1 MGEYNY
7 MALQRFVETISVDKR
22 AAIAVNS
29 LPENIKESYSEVQS
43 KSLKESVNT
52 NALIKEVLSLRENT
66 FSEAE
71 KQILSKVVNKL
82 KENGITNGPKLYKFP
97 VARINDADHPNLN
110 GRVYTRELWD
120 NVINKQQ
127 DNWKGL
133 CGLSDHPE
141 GDDPG
146 QFKQSSIVWLDM
158 MIDDLNKIVWAIG
171 SFVGQYGHLAQEIIE
186 AGGRIGF
193 SSSGFGEL
201 MMDGKTVNP
210 DTYQIERV
218 ADIVLNPSQG
228 VYGDVTDEQH
238 PNIEYTSQKA
248 VVTEAIKEIPNNKLS
263 ENIATETSASKAK
276 EPLSAILKEKGNTN
290 TETNSVV
297 PETHGEN
304 KEMAENVENKRALV
318 LSEAEEKKL
327 KKYIKQFLAESSE
340 IHNPID
346 RLKEL
351 DEIMEMVES
360 GEIHDLKEDVEKELV
375 AERARLEEMVKDA
388 QSIQD
393 EFGVSA
399 KVFAENAKK
408 VAQVADTLEEE
419 NNNLKENAQKA
430 QKEST
435 LLTEQTH
442 DFETLCAALT
452 ERVQTLFA
460 ENKELKKENNILT
473 VENASLKDKASKVTG
488 LMKEATNLKA
498 DNQKLKLKADL
509 KDRKS
514 VALRESVNEKTAAV
528 KQENIKLAAELN
540 NLKETNS
547 SLESSNKKFEK
558 KYAILVSRYKELA
571 NKFNIVEA
579 DKKKFEEACQKTQA
593 ALDESVI
600 EYNKLKETAVKVAKV
615 AKSTKVENEKVKDQ
629 VKGLLSDS
637 PLDYGF
643 YEGVDHN
650 RMKGFVNFRENH
662 GVQIEDYWADLVQK
676 YGEAI
681 MPFENRIRGAKT
693 LEEAHSQFLFNM
705 SKIDENAAKAA
716 DMLMDPAVPQSFR
729 ETVNA
734 SNGYVEETE
743 AVSEEDADAKF
754 RNSLPKGWI

>member
-1 MGEYNY
+1 

-22 AAIAVNS
+22 AAVAVDS
-29 LPENIKESYSEVQS
+29 LPENIKESYSEIQS

-52 NALIKEVLSLRENT
+52 KALIKEVLSLQENT
-66 FSEAE
+66 FSETE

-248 VVTEAIKEIPNNKLS
+248 VVAEAIKEIPNNKLS
-263 ENIATETSASKAK
+263 ENIAAETPAPQAK
-276 EPLSAILKEKGNTN
+276 EPLSAILKEKENTN
-290 TETNSVV
+290 LEINSVV
-297 PETHGEN
+297 SETNGEN
-304 KEMAENVENKRALV
+304 KEMAENVENKKALV

-327 KKYIKQFLAESSE
+327 KKYIKQFLTESND

-360 GEIHDLKEDVEKELV
+360 GEIHDLKEDVEKELI

-408 VAQVADTLEEE
+408 VAQVADALEEE
-419 NNNLKENAQKA
+419 NNSLKENAQKA
-430 QKEST
+430 EKEST

-452 ERVQTLFA
+452 ERVQTLFT
-460 ENKELKKENNILT
+460 ENKKLKKENNALT
-473 VENASLKDKASKVTG
+473 VENAALKDKASKVTC
-488 LMKEATNLKA
+488 LMKEATGLKA

-509 KDRKS
+509 RTRKS
-514 VALRESVNEKTAAV
+514 AALQESANEKTAIIEQ
-528 KQENIKLAAELN
+528 KNRKLVAELN
-540 NLKETNS
+540 NLKETNA

-558 KYAILVSRYKELA
+558 KYAILVTRYKELA
-571 NKFNIVEA
+571 DKLNIVEA
-579 DKKKFEEACQKTQA
+579 DKRKFEEACQKTQT
-593 ALDESVI
+593 ALDESVT

-615 AKSTKVENEKVKDQ
+615 AKSTKVENEKVKEQ

-662 GVQIEDYWADLVQK
+662 GVQIEDYWNDLVQK

-705 SKIDENAAKAA
+705 SKIDENAARAA

-743 AVSEEDADAKF
+743 AVSEEDADARF

>member
-1 MGEYNY
+1 

-22 AAIAVNS
+22 AAIAVDS

-52 NALIKEVLSLRENT
+52 NALIKEVLSLQENT
-66 FSEAE
+66 FSETE

-248 VVTEAIKEIPNNKLS
+248 VVAEAIKEIPNNKLS
-263 ENIATETSASKAK
+263 ENIAAETPAPQAK
-276 EPLSAILKEKGNTN
+276 EPLSAILKEKENTN
-290 TETNSVV
+290 LEINSVV
-297 PETHGEN
+297 SETNGEN
-304 KEMAENVENKRALV
+304 KEMAENVENKKALV

-327 KKYIKQFLAESSE
+327 KKYIKQFLTESND

-360 GEIHDLKEDVEKELV
+360 GEIHDLKEDVEKELI

-408 VAQVADTLEEE
+408 VAQVADALEEE
-419 NNNLKENAQKA
+419 NNSLKENAQKA
-430 QKEST
+430 EKEST

-452 ERVQTLFA
+452 ERVQTLFT
-460 ENKELKKENNILT
+460 ENKKLKKENNVLT
-473 VENASLKDKASKVTG
+473 VENAALKDKASKVTC
-488 LMKEATNLKA
+488 LMKEATGLKA

-509 KDRKS
+509 RTRKS
-514 VALRESVNEKTAAV
+514 AALQESANEKTAIIEQ
-528 KQENIKLAAELN
+528 KNRKLVAELN
-540 NLKETNS
+540 NLKETNA

-558 KYAILVSRYKELA
+558 KYAILVTRYKELA
-571 NKFNIVEA
+571 DKLNIVEA
-579 DKKKFEEACQKTQA
+579 DKRKFEEACQKTQT
-593 ALDESVI
+593 ALDESVT

-615 AKSTKVENEKVKDQ
+615 AKSTKVENEKVKEQ

-662 GVQIEDYWADLVQK
+662 GVQIEDYWNDLVQK

-705 SKIDENAAKAA
+705 SKIDENAARAA

-743 AVSEEDADAKF
+743 AVSEEDADARF

>member
-1 MGEYNY
+1 

-22 AAIAVNS
+22 AAVAVDS

-52 NALIKEVLSLRENT
+52 NALIKEVLSLQENT
-66 FSEAE
+66 FSETE
-71 KQILSKVVNKL
+71 KQVLSKVVNKL

-248 VVTEAIKEIPNNKLS
+248 IVAEAIKEIPNNKLS
-263 ENIATETSASKAK
+263 ENIAVEAPAPQAK
-276 EPLSAILKEKGNTN
+276 EPLSAILKEKENTN
-290 TETNSVV
+290 LELNSVV
-297 PETHGEN
+297 PETNGEN
-304 KEMAENVENKRALV
+304 KEMAENVENKKALV

-327 KKYIKQFLAESSE
+327 KKYIKQFLTESND

-360 GEIHDLKEDVEKELV
+360 GEIHDLKEDVEKELI

-408 VAQVADTLEEE
+408 VAQVADALEEE
-419 NNNLKENAQKA
+419 NNNLKESAQKA
-430 QKEST
+430 EKEST

-452 ERVQTLFA
+452 ERVQTLFT
-460 ENKELKKENNILT
+460 ENKKLKKENNVLT
-473 VENASLKDKASKVTG
+473 VENAALKDKASKVTG
-488 LMKEATNLKA
+488 LMKEATDLKA

-509 KDRKS
+509 RTRKS
-514 VALRESVNEKTAAV
+514 AALQESANEKTAIIEQ
-528 KQENIKLAAELN
+528 KNRKLVAELN
-540 NLKETNS
+540 NLKETNT

-558 KYAILVSRYKELA
+558 KYAILVTRYKELA
-571 NKFNIVEA
+571 DKLSIVEA
-579 DKKKFEEACQKTQA
+579 DKRKFEETCQKTQA
-593 ALDESVI
+593 ALDESVA

-615 AKSTKVENEKVKDQ
+615 AKSTKVENEKVKEQ

-643 YEGVDHN
+643 YEGADHN

-662 GVQIEDYWADLVQK
+662 GVQIEDYWNDLVQK

-705 SKIDENAAKAA
+705 SKIDENAARAA

-743 AVSEEDADAKF
+743 AVSEEDADARF

>member
-1 MGEYNY
+1 

-22 AAIAVNS
+22 AAVAVDS

-52 NALIKEVLSLRENT
+52 KALIKEVLSLQENT
-66 FSEAE
+66 FSETE

-248 VVTEAIKEIPNNKLS
+248 VVAEAIKEIPNNKLS
-263 ENIATETSASKAK
+263 ENIAVETPAPQAK
-276 EPLSAILKEKGNTN
+276 EPLSAILKEKENTN
-290 TETNSVV
+290 LEINSVV
-297 PETHGEN
+297 SETNGEN
-304 KEMAENVENKRALV
+304 KEMAENVENKKALV

-327 KKYIKQFLAESSE
+327 KKYIKQFLTESND

-360 GEIHDLKEDVEKELV
+360 GEIHDLKEDVEKELI
-375 AERARLEEMVKDA
+375 AERARLEEMVKGA

-408 VAQVADTLEEE
+408 VAQVADALEEE
-419 NNNLKENAQKA
+419 NNSLKENAQKA
-430 QKEST
+430 EKEST

-452 ERVQTLFA
+452 ERVQTLFT
-460 ENKELKKENNILT
+460 ENKKLKKENNVLT
-473 VENASLKDKASKVTG
+473 VENAALRDKASKVTC
-488 LMKEATNLKA
+488 LMKEATGLKA

-509 KDRKS
+509 RTRKS
-514 VALRESVNEKTAAV
+514 AALQESVNEKTAIIER
-528 KQENIKLAAELN
+528 KNRKLVAELN
-540 NLKETNS
+540 NLKETNA

-558 KYAILVSRYKELA
+558 KYAILVTRYKELA
-571 NKFNIVEA
+571 DKLNIVEA
-579 DKKKFEEACQKTQA
+579 DKRKFEEACRKTQN
-593 ALDESVI
+593 ALDESVT

-615 AKSTKVENEKVKDQ
+615 AKSTKVENEKVKEQ

-662 GVQIEDYWADLVQK
+662 GVQIEDYWNDLVQK

-705 SKIDENAAKAA
+705 SKIDENAARAA

-743 AVSEEDADAKF
+743 AVSEEDADARF
-754 RNSLPKGWI
+754 RSSLPKGWI

>member
-1 MGEYNY
+1 

-22 AAIAVNS
+22 AAVAVDS

-52 NALIKEVLSLRENT
+52 KALIKEVLSLQENT
-66 FSEAE
+66 FSETE

-248 VVTEAIKEIPNNKLS
+248 VVAEAIKEIPNNKLS
-263 ENIATETSASKAK
+263 ENIAVETPAPQAK
-276 EPLSAILKEKGNTN
+276 EPLSAILKEKENTN
-290 TETNSVV
+290 LEINSVV
-297 PETHGEN
+297 SETNGEN
-304 KEMAENVENKRALV
+304 KEMAENVENKKALV

-327 KKYIKQFLAESSE
+327 KKYIKQFLTESND

-351 DEIMEMVES
+351 DEILEMVES
-360 GEIHDLKEDVEKELV
+360 GEIHDLKEDVEKELI
-375 AERARLEEMVKDA
+375 AERARLEEMVKGA

-408 VAQVADTLEEE
+408 VAQVADALEEE
-419 NNNLKENAQKA
+419 NNSLKENAQKA
-430 QKEST
+430 EKEST

-452 ERVQTLFA
+452 ERVQTLFT
-460 ENKELKKENNILT
+460 ENKKLKKENNVLT
-473 VENASLKDKASKVTG
+473 VENAALRDKASKVTC
-488 LMKEATNLKA
+488 LMKEATGLKA

-509 KDRKS
+509 RTRKS
-514 VALRESVNEKTAAV
+514 AALQESVNEKTAIIEQ
-528 KQENIKLAAELN
+528 KNRKLVAELN
-540 NLKETNS
+540 NLKETNA

-558 KYAILVSRYKELA
+558 KYAILVTRYKELA
-571 NKFNIVEA
+571 DKLNIVEA
-579 DKKKFEEACQKTQA
+579 DKRKFEEACRKTQT
-593 ALDESVI
+593 ALDESVT

-615 AKSTKVENEKVKDQ
+615 AKSTKVENEKVKEQ

-643 YEGVDHN
+643 YEGADHN

-662 GVQIEDYWADLVQK
+662 GVQIEDYWNDLVQK

-705 SKIDENAAKAA
+705 SKIDENAARAA

-743 AVSEEDADAKF
+743 AVSEEDADARF
-754 RNSLPKGWI
+754 RSSLPKGWI

>member
-1 MGEYNY
+1 

-22 AAIAVNS
+22 AAVAVDS
-29 LPENIKESYSEVQS
+29 LPENIKESYSEIQS

-52 NALIKEVLSLRENT
+52 KALIKEVLSLQENT
-66 FSEAE
+66 FSETE

-228 VYGDVTDEQH
+228 VYGGVTDEQH

-248 VVTEAIKEIPNNKLS
+248 VVAEAIKEIPNNKLS
-263 ENIATETSASKAK
+263 ENIAVETPAPQAK
-276 EPLSAILKEKGNTN
+276 EPLSAILKEKENTN
-290 TETNSVV
+290 LEINSVV
-297 PETHGEN
+297 PEMNGEN
-304 KEMAENVENKRALV
+304 KEMAENVENKKALV

-327 KKYIKQFLAESSE
+327 KKYIKQFLTESND

-360 GEIHDLKEDVEKELV
+360 GEIHDLKEDVEKELI

-408 VAQVADTLEEE
+408 VAQVADALEEE
-419 NNNLKENAQKA
+419 NNSLKENAQKA
-430 QKEST
+430 EKEST

-452 ERVQTLFA
+452 ERVQTLFT
-460 ENKELKKENNILT
+460 ENKKLKKENNVLT
-473 VENASLKDKASKVTG
+473 VENAALRDKASKVTC
-488 LMKEATNLKA
+488 LMKEATGLKA

-509 KDRKS
+509 RTRKS
-514 VALRESVNEKTAAV
+514 AALQESVNEKTAIIEQKNRELV
-528 KQENIKLAAELN
+528 TELN
-540 NLKETNS
+540 NLKETNA

-558 KYAILVSRYKELA
+558 KYAILVTRYKELA
-571 NKFNIVEA
+571 DKLSIVEA
-579 DKKKFEEACQKTQA
+579 DKRKFEEACQKTQT
-593 ALDESVI
+593 ALDESVT

-615 AKSTKVENEKVKDQ
+615 AKSTKVENEKVKEQ

-643 YEGVDHN
+643 YEGADHN

-662 GVQIEDYWADLVQK
+662 GVQIEDYWNDLVQK

-705 SKIDENAAKAA
+705 SKIDENAARAA

-743 AVSEEDADAKF
+743 AVSEEDADARF
-754 RNSLPKGWI
+754 RSSLPKGWI

>member
-1 MGEYNY
+1 

-22 AAIAVNS
+22 AAVAVDS

-52 NALIKEVLSLRENT
+52 KALIKEVLSLQENT
-66 FSEAE
+66 FSETE

-248 VVTEAIKEIPNNKLS
+248 VVAEAIKEIPNNKLS
-263 ENIATETSASKAK
+263 ENIAVETPAPQAK
-276 EPLSAILKEKGNTN
+276 EPLSAILKEKENTN
-290 TETNSVV
+290 LEINSVV
-297 PETHGEN
+297 SETNGEN
-304 KEMAENVENKRALV
+304 KEMAENVENKKALV

-327 KKYIKQFLAESSE
+327 KKYIKQFLTESND

-351 DEIMEMVES
+351 DEIMEMIES
-360 GEIHDLKEDVEKELV
+360 GEIHDLKEDVEKELI
-375 AERARLEEMVKDA
+375 AERARLEEMVKGA

-408 VAQVADTLEEE
+408 VAQVADALEEE
-419 NNNLKENAQKA
+419 NNSLKENAQKA
-430 QKEST
+430 EKEST

-452 ERVQTLFA
+452 ERVQTLFT
-460 ENKELKKENNILT
+460 ENKKLKKENNVLT
-473 VENASLKDKASKVTG
+473 VENAALRDKASKVTC
-488 LMKEATNLKA
+488 LMKEATGLKA

-509 KDRKS
+509 RTRKS
-514 VALRESVNEKTAAV
+514 AALQESVNEKTAIIEQ
-528 KQENIKLAAELN
+528 KNRKLVAELN
-540 NLKETNS
+540 NLKETNA

-558 KYAILVSRYKELA
+558 KYAILVTRYKELA
-571 NKFNIVEA
+571 DKLNIVEA
-579 DKKKFEEACQKTQA
+579 DKRKFEEACRKTQT
-593 ALDESVI
+593 ALDESVT

-615 AKSTKVENEKVKDQ
+615 AKSTKVENEKVKEQ

-643 YEGVDHN
+643 YEGADHN

-662 GVQIEDYWADLVQK
+662 GVQIEDYWNDLVQK

-705 SKIDENAAKAA
+705 SKIDENAARAA

-743 AVSEEDADAKF
+743 AVSEEDADARF
-754 RNSLPKGWI
+754 RSSLPKGWI

>member
-1 MGEYNY
+1 

-22 AAIAVNS
+22 AAVAVDS
-29 LPENIKESYSEVQS
+29 LPENIKESYSEIQS

-52 NALIKEVLSLRENT
+52 KALIKEVLSLQENT
-66 FSEAE
+66 FSETE

-248 VVTEAIKEIPNNKLS
+248 VVAEAIKEIPNNKLS
-263 ENIATETSASKAK
+263 ENIAVETPAPQAK
-276 EPLSAILKEKGNTN
+276 EPLSAILKEKENTN
-290 TETNSVV
+290 LEINSVV
-297 PETHGEN
+297 SETNGEN
-304 KEMAENVENKRALV
+304 KEMAENVENKKALV

-327 KKYIKQFLAESSE
+327 KKYIKQFLTESND

-360 GEIHDLKEDVEKELV
+360 GEIHDLKEDVEKELI
-375 AERARLEEMVKDA
+375 AERARLEEMVKGA

-408 VAQVADTLEEE
+408 VAQVADALEEE
-419 NNNLKENAQKA
+419 NNSLKENAQKA
-430 QKEST
+430 EKEST

-452 ERVQTLFA
+452 ERVQTLFT
-460 ENKELKKENNILT
+460 ENKKLKKENNVLT
-473 VENASLKDKASKVTG
+473 VENAALRDKASKVTC
-488 LMKEATNLKA
+488 LMKEATGLKA

-509 KDRKS
+509 RTRKS
-514 VALRESVNEKTAAV
+514 AALQESVNEKTAIIEQKNRELV
-528 KQENIKLAAELN
+528 TELN
-540 NLKETNS
+540 NLKETNA

-558 KYAILVSRYKELA
+558 KYAILVTRYKELA
-571 NKFNIVEA
+571 DKLNIVEA
-579 DKKKFEEACQKTQA
+579 DKRKFEEACQKTQT
-593 ALDESVI
+593 ALDESVT

-615 AKSTKVENEKVKDQ
+615 AKSTKVENEKVKEQ

-643 YEGVDHN
+643 YEGADHN

-662 GVQIEDYWADLVQK
+662 GVQIEDYWNDLVQK

-705 SKIDENAAKAA
+705 SKIDENAARAA

-743 AVSEEDADAKF
+743 AVSEEDADARF
-754 RNSLPKGWI
+754 RSSLPKGWI

>member
-1 MGEYNY
+1 

-22 AAIAVNS
+22 AAIAVDS

-52 NALIKEVLSLRENT
+52 KALIKEVLSLQENT
-66 FSEAE
+66 FSETE

-248 VVTEAIKEIPNNKLS
+248 IVAEAIKEIPNNKLS
-263 ENIATETSASKAK
+263 ENIAVETPAPQAK
-276 EPLSAILKEKGNTN
+276 EPLSAILKEKENTN
-290 TETNSVV
+290 LEINSVV
-297 PETHGEN
+297 SETNGEN
-304 KEMAENVENKRALV
+304 KEMAENVENKKALV

-327 KKYIKQFLAESSE
+327 KKYIKQFLTESND

-360 GEIHDLKEDVEKELV
+360 GEIHDLKEDVEKELI

-408 VAQVADTLEEE
+408 VAQVADALEEE

-430 QKEST
+430 EKEST

-452 ERVQTLFA
+452 ERVQTLFT
-460 ENKELKKENNILT
+460 ENKKLKKENNVLT
-473 VENASLKDKASKVTG
+473 VENAALRDKASKVTC
-488 LMKEATNLKA
+488 LMKEATGLKA

-509 KDRKS
+509 RTRKS
-514 VALRESVNEKTAAV
+514 AALQESANEKTAIIEQ
-528 KQENIKLAAELN
+528 KNRKLVAELN
-540 NLKETNS
+540 NLKETNA

-558 KYAILVSRYKELA
+558 KYAILVTRYKELA
-571 NKFNIVEA
+571 DKLNIVEA
-579 DKKKFEEACQKTQA
+579 DKRKFEEACQKTQT
-593 ALDESVI
+593 ALDESVT

-615 AKSTKVENEKVKDQ
+615 AKSTKVENEKVKEQ

-662 GVQIEDYWADLVQK
+662 GVQIEDYWNDLVQK

-705 SKIDENAAKAA
+705 SKIDENAARAA

-743 AVSEEDADAKF
+743 AVSEEDADARF

>member
-1 MGEYNY
+1 

-22 AAIAVNS
+22 AAVAVDS

-52 NALIKEVLSLRENT
+52 KALIKEVLSLQENT
-66 FSEAE
+66 FSETE

-248 VVTEAIKEIPNNKLS
+248 VVAEAIKEIPNNKLS
-263 ENIATETSASKAK
+263 ENIAVETSAPQAK
-276 EPLSAILKEKGNTN
+276 EPLSAILKEKENTN
-290 TETNSVV
+290 LEINSVV
-297 PETHGEN
+297 SETNGEN
-304 KEMAENVENKRALV
+304 KEMAENVENKKALV

-327 KKYIKQFLAESSE
+327 KKYIKQFLTESND

-360 GEIHDLKEDVEKELV
+360 GEIHDLKEDVEKELI
-375 AERARLEEMVKDA
+375 AERARLEEMVKGA

-408 VAQVADTLEEE
+408 VAQVADALEEE
-419 NNNLKENAQKA
+419 NNSLKENAQKA
-430 QKEST
+430 EKEST

-452 ERVQTLFA
+452 ERVQTLFT
-460 ENKELKKENNILT
+460 ENKKLKKENNVLT
-473 VENASLKDKASKVTG
+473 VENAALRDKASKVTC
-488 LMKEATNLKA
+488 LMKEATGLKA

-509 KDRKS
+509 RTRKS
-514 VALRESVNEKTAAV
+514 AALQESVNEKTAIIEQ
-528 KQENIKLAAELN
+528 KNRKLVAELN
-540 NLKETNS
+540 NLKETNA

-558 KYAILVSRYKELA
+558 KYAILVTRYKELA
-571 NKFNIVEA
+571 DKLNIVEA
-579 DKKKFEEACQKTQA
+579 DKRKFEEACRKTQT
-593 ALDESVI
+593 ALDESVT

-615 AKSTKVENEKVKDQ
+615 AKSTKVENEKVKEQ

-643 YEGVDHN
+643 YEGVDHS

-662 GVQIEDYWADLVQK
+662 GVQIEDYWNDLVQK

-705 SKIDENAAKAA
+705 SKIEENAARAA

-743 AVSEEDADAKF
+743 AVSEEDADARF
-754 RNSLPKGWI
+754 RSSLPKGWI

>member
-1 MGEYNY
+1 

-22 AAIAVNS
+22 AAVAVDS
-29 LPENIKESYSEVQS
+29 LPENIKESYSEIQS

-52 NALIKEVLSLRENT
+52 KALIKEVLSLQENT
-66 FSEAE
+66 FSETE

-248 VVTEAIKEIPNNKLS
+248 VVAEAIKEIPNNKLS
-263 ENIATETSASKAK
+263 ENIAVETPAPQAK
-276 EPLSAILKEKGNTN
+276 EPLSAILKEKENTN
-290 TETNSVV
+290 LEINSVV
-297 PETHGEN
+297 SETNGEN
-304 KEMAENVENKRALV
+304 KEMAENVENKKALV

-327 KKYIKQFLAESSE
+327 KKYIKQFLTESND

-360 GEIHDLKEDVEKELV
+360 GEIHDLKEDVEKELI
-375 AERARLEEMVKDA
+375 AERARLEEMVKGA

-408 VAQVADTLEEE
+408 VAQVADALEEE
-419 NNNLKENAQKA
+419 NNSLKENAQKA
-430 QKEST
+430 EKEST

-452 ERVQTLFA
+452 ERVQTLFT
-460 ENKELKKENNILT
+460 ENKKLKKENNVLT
-473 VENASLKDKASKVTG
+473 VENAALRDKASKVTC
-488 LMKEATNLKA
+488 LMKEATGLKA

-509 KDRKS
+509 RTRKS
-514 VALRESVNEKTAAV
+514 AALQESVNEKTAIIEQ
-528 KQENIKLAAELN
+528 KNRKLVAELN
-540 NLKETNS
+540 NLKETNA

-558 KYAILVSRYKELA
+558 KYAILVTRYKELA
-571 NKFNIVEA
+571 DKLNIVEA
-579 DKKKFEEACQKTQA
+579 DKRKFEEACRKTQT
-593 ALDESVI
+593 ALDESVT

-615 AKSTKVENEKVKDQ
+615 AKSTKVENEKVKEQ

-662 GVQIEDYWADLVQK
+662 GVQIEDYWNDLVQK

-705 SKIDENAAKAA
+705 SKIDENAARAA

-743 AVSEEDADAKF
+743 AVSEEDADARF
-754 RNSLPKGWI
+754 RSSLPKGWI

>member
-1 MGEYNY
+1 

-22 AAIAVNS
+22 AAVAVDS

-52 NALIKEVLSLRENT
+52 KALIKEVLSLQENT
-66 FSEAE
+66 FSETE

-248 VVTEAIKEIPNNKLS
+248 VVAEAIKEIPNNKLS
-263 ENIATETSASKAK
+263 ENIAVETPAPQAK
-276 EPLSAILKEKGNTN
+276 EPLSAILKEKENTN
-290 TETNSVV
+290 LEINSVV
-297 PETHGEN
+297 SETNGEN
-304 KEMAENVENKRALV
+304 KEMAENVENKKALV

-327 KKYIKQFLAESSE
+327 KKYIKQFLTESND

-360 GEIHDLKEDVEKELV
+360 GEIHDLKEDVEKELI

-408 VAQVADTLEEE
+408 VAQVADALEEE

-430 QKEST
+430 EKEST

-452 ERVQTLFA
+452 ERVQTLFT
-460 ENKELKKENNILT
+460 ENKKLKKENNVLT
-473 VENASLKDKASKVTG
+473 VENAALRDKASKVTC
-488 LMKEATNLKA
+488 LMKEATGLKA

-509 KDRKS
+509 RTRKS
-514 VALRESVNEKTAAV
+514 AALQESVNEKTAIIEQ
-528 KQENIKLAAELN
+528 KNRKLVAELN
-540 NLKETNS
+540 NLKETNA

-558 KYAILVSRYKELA
+558 KYAILVTRYKELA
-571 NKFNIVEA
+571 DKLNIVEA
-579 DKKKFEEACQKTQA
+579 DKRKFEEACRKTQT
-593 ALDESVI
+593 ALDESVT

-615 AKSTKVENEKVKDQ
+615 AKSTKVENEKVKEQ

-662 GVQIEDYWADLVQK
+662 GVQIEDYWNDLVQK

-705 SKIDENAAKAA
+705 SKIDENAARAA

-743 AVSEEDADAKF
+743 AVSEEDADARF
-754 RNSLPKGWI
+754 RSSLPKGWI

>member
-1 MGEYNY
+1 

-22 AAIAVNS
+22 AAVAVDS

-52 NALIKEVLSLRENT
+52 KALIKEVLSLQENT
-66 FSEAE
+66 FSETE

-248 VVTEAIKEIPNNKLS
+248 VVAEAIKEIPNNKLS
-263 ENIATETSASKAK
+263 ENIAVETTALQAK
-276 EPLSAILKEKGNTN
+276 EPLSAILKEKENTN
-290 TETNSVV
+290 LELNSVV
-297 PETHGEN
+297 PETNGEN
-304 KEMAENVENKRALV
+304 KEMAENVENKKALV

-327 KKYIKQFLAESSE
+327 KKYIKQFLTESND

-360 GEIHDLKEDVEKELV
+360 GEIHDLKEDVEKELI
-375 AERARLEEMVKDA
+375 AERARLEEMVKGA

-408 VAQVADTLEEE
+408 VAQVADALEEE
-419 NNNLKENAQKA
+419 NNSLKENAQKA
-430 QKEST
+430 EKEST

-452 ERVQTLFA
+452 ERVQTLFT
-460 ENKELKKENNILT
+460 ENKKLKKENNVLT
-473 VENASLKDKASKVTG
+473 VENAALRDKASKVTC
-488 LMKEATNLKA
+488 LMKEATGLKA

-509 KDRKS
+509 RTRKS
-514 VALRESVNEKTAAV
+514 AALQESANEKTAIIEQ
-528 KQENIKLAAELN
+528 KNRKLVAELN
-540 NLKETNS
+540 NLKETNA

-558 KYAILVSRYKELA
+558 KYAILVTRYKELA
-571 NKFNIVEA
+571 DKLNIVEA
-579 DKKKFEEACQKTQA
+579 DKRKFEEACQKTQT
-593 ALDESVI
+593 ALDESVT

-615 AKSTKVENEKVKDQ
+615 AKSTKVENEKVKEQ

-643 YEGVDHN
+643 YEGADHN

-662 GVQIEDYWADLVQK
+662 GVQIEDYWNDLVQK

-705 SKIDENAAKAA
+705 SKIDENAARAA

-743 AVSEEDADAKF
+743 AVSEEDADARF

>member
-1 MGEYNY
+1 

-22 AAIAVNS
+22 AAVAVDS
-29 LPENIKESYSEVQS
+29 LPENIKESYSEIQS

-52 NALIKEVLSLRENT
+52 KALIKEVLSLQENT
-66 FSEAE
+66 FSETE

-248 VVTEAIKEIPNNKLS
+248 VVAEAIKEIPNNKLS
-263 ENIATETSASKAK
+263 ENIAAETPAPQAK
-276 EPLSAILKEKGNTN
+276 EPLSAILKEKENTN
-290 TETNSVV
+290 LEINSVV
-297 PETHGEN
+297 SETNGEN
-304 KEMAENVENKRALV
+304 KEMAENVENKKALV

-327 KKYIKQFLAESSE
+327 KKYIKQFLTESND

-360 GEIHDLKEDVEKELV
+360 GEIHDLKEDVEKELI

-408 VAQVADTLEEE
+408 VAQVADALEEE

-430 QKEST
+430 EKEST

-452 ERVQTLFA
+452 ERVQTLFT
-460 ENKELKKENNILT
+460 ENKKLKKENNVLT
-473 VENASLKDKASKVTG
+473 VENAALKDKASKVTC
-488 LMKEATNLKA
+488 LMKEATGLKA

-509 KDRKS
+509 RIRKS
-514 VALRESVNEKTAAV
+514 AALQESTNEKTAIIEQ
-528 KQENIKLAAELN
+528 KNRKLVAELN
-540 NLKETNS
+540 NLKETNA

-558 KYAILVSRYKELA
+558 KYAILVTRYKELA
-571 NKFNIVEA
+571 DKLNIVEA
-579 DKKKFEEACQKTQA
+579 DKRKFEEACQKTQT
-593 ALDESVI
+593 ALDESVT

-615 AKSTKVENEKVKDQ
+615 AKSTKVENEKVKEQ

-643 YEGVDHN
+643 YEGADHN

-662 GVQIEDYWADLVQK
+662 GVQIEDYWNDLVQK

-705 SKIDENAAKAA
+705 SKIDENAARAA

-743 AVSEEDADAKF
+743 AVSEEDADARF
-754 RNSLPKGWI
+754 RSSLPKGWI

>member
-1 MGEYNY
+1 

-22 AAIAVNS
+22 AAVAVDS

-52 NALIKEVLSLRENT
+52 KALIKEVLSLQENT
-66 FSEAE
+66 FSETE

-248 VVTEAIKEIPNNKLS
+248 VVAEAIKEIPNNKLS
-263 ENIATETSASKAK
+263 ENIAVETPAPQAK
-276 EPLSAILKEKGNTN
+276 EPLSAILKEKENTN
-290 TETNSVV
+290 LEINSVV
-297 PETHGEN
+297 SETNGEN
-304 KEMAENVENKRALV
+304 KEMAENVENKKALV

-327 KKYIKQFLAESSE
+327 KKYIKQFLTESND

-360 GEIHDLKEDVEKELV
+360 GEIHDLKEDVEKELI
-375 AERARLEEMVKDA
+375 AERARLEEMVKGA

-408 VAQVADTLEEE
+408 VAQVADALEEE
-419 NNNLKENAQKA
+419 NNSLKENAQKA
-430 QKEST
+430 EKEST

-452 ERVQTLFA
+452 ERVQTLFT
-460 ENKELKKENNILT
+460 ENKKLKKENNVLT
-473 VENASLKDKASKVTG
+473 VENAALRDKASKVTC
-488 LMKEATNLKA
+488 LMKEATGLKA

-509 KDRKS
+509 RTRKS
-514 VALRESVNEKTAAV
+514 AALQESVNEKTAIIEQ
-528 KQENIKLAAELN
+528 KNRKLVAELN
-540 NLKETNS
+540 NLKETNA

-558 KYAILVSRYKELA
+558 KYAILVTRYKELA
-571 NKFNIVEA
+571 DKLSIVEA
-579 DKKKFEEACQKTQA
+579 DKRKFEEACQKTQT
-593 ALDESVI
+593 ALDESVT

-615 AKSTKVENEKVKDQ
+615 AKSTKVENEKVKEQ

-643 YEGVDHN
+643 YEGADHN

-662 GVQIEDYWADLVQK
+662 GVQIEDYWNDLVQK

-705 SKIDENAAKAA
+705 SKIDENAARAA

-743 AVSEEDADAKF
+743 AVSEEDADARF
-754 RNSLPKGWI
+754 RSSLPKGWI

>member
-1 MGEYNY
+1 

-22 AAIAVNS
+22 AAVAVDS
-29 LPENIKESYSEVQS
+29 LPENIKESYSEIQS

-52 NALIKEVLSLRENT
+52 KALIKEVLSLQENT
-66 FSEAE
+66 FSETE

-248 VVTEAIKEIPNNKLS
+248 VVAEAIKEIPNNKLS
-263 ENIATETSASKAK
+263 ENIAVETPAPQAK
-276 EPLSAILKEKGNTN
+276 EPLSAILKEKENTN
-290 TETNSVV
+290 LEINSVV
-297 PETHGEN
+297 SETNGEN
-304 KEMAENVENKRALV
+304 KEMAENVENKKALV

-327 KKYIKQFLAESSE
+327 KKYIKQFLTESND

-360 GEIHDLKEDVEKELV
+360 GEIHDLKEDVEKELI

-408 VAQVADTLEEE
+408 VAQVADALEEE

-430 QKEST
+430 EKEST

-452 ERVQTLFA
+452 ERVQTLFT
-460 ENKELKKENNILT
+460 ENKELKKENNALT
-473 VENASLKDKASKVTG
+473 VENAALKDKASKVAC
-488 LMKEATNLKA
+488 LMKEATGLKA

-509 KDRKS
+509 RTRKS
-514 VALRESVNEKTAAV
+514 AALQESANEKTAIIEQ
-528 KQENIKLAAELN
+528 KNRKLVAELN
-540 NLKETNS
+540 NLKETNA

-558 KYAILVSRYKELA
+558 KYAILVTRYKELA
-571 NKFNIVEA
+571 DKLNIVEA
-579 DKKKFEEACQKTQA
+579 DKRKFEEACQKTQT
-593 ALDESVI
+593 ALDESVT

-615 AKSTKVENEKVKDQ
+615 AKSTKVENEKVKEQ

-643 YEGVDHN
+643 YEGADHN

-662 GVQIEDYWADLVQK
+662 GVQIEDYWNDLVQK

-705 SKIDENAAKAA
+705 SKIDENAARAA

-743 AVSEEDADAKF
+743 AVSEEDADARF
-754 RNSLPKGWI
+754 RSSLPKGWI

>member
-1 MGEYNY
+1 

-22 AAIAVNS
+22 AAVAVDS

-52 NALIKEVLSLRENT
+52 KALIKEVLSLQENT
-66 FSEAE
+66 FSETE

-263 ENIATETSASKAK
+263 ENIAVETPAPQAK
-276 EPLSAILKEKGNTN
+276 EPLSAILKEKENTN
-290 TETNSVV
+290 LEINSVV
-297 PETHGEN
+297 SETNGEN
-304 KEMAENVENKRALV
+304 KEMAENVENKKALV

-327 KKYIKQFLAESSE
+327 KKYIKQFLTESND

-360 GEIHDLKEDVEKELV
+360 GEIHDLKEDVEKELI
-375 AERARLEEMVKDA
+375 AERARLEEMVKGA

-408 VAQVADTLEEE
+408 VAQVADALEEE
-419 NNNLKENAQKA
+419 NNSLKENAQKA
-430 QKEST
+430 EKEST

-452 ERVQTLFA
+452 ERVQTLFT
-460 ENKELKKENNILT
+460 ENKKLKKENNVLT
-473 VENASLKDKASKVTG
+473 VENAALRDKASKVTC
-488 LMKEATNLKA
+488 LMKEATGLKA

-509 KDRKS
+509 RTRKS
-514 VALRESVNEKTAAV
+514 AALQESVNEKTAIIEQ
-528 KQENIKLAAELN
+528 KNRKLVAELN
-540 NLKETNS
+540 NLKETNA

-558 KYAILVSRYKELA
+558 KYAILVTRYKELA
-571 NKFNIVEA
+571 DKLNIVEA
-579 DKKKFEEACQKTQA
+579 DKRKFEEACRKTQT
-593 ALDESVI
+593 ALDESVT

-615 AKSTKVENEKVKDQ
+615 AKSTKVENEKVKEQ

-643 YEGVDHN
+643 YEGADHN

-662 GVQIEDYWADLVQK
+662 GVQIEDYWNDLVQK

-705 SKIDENAAKAA
+705 SKIDENAARAA

-743 AVSEEDADAKF
+743 AVSEEDADARF
-754 RNSLPKGWI
+754 RSSLPKGWI

>member
-1 MGEYNY
+1 M
-7 MALQRFVETISVDKR
+7 
-22 AAIAVNS
+22 
-29 LPENIKESYSEVQS
+29 PENIKESYSEVQS

-52 NALIKEVLSLRENT
+52 NALIKEVLSLQENT
-66 FSEAE
+66 FSETE
-71 KQILSKVVNKL
+71 KQVLSKVVNKL

-248 VVTEAIKEIPNNKLS
+248 IVAEAIKEIPNNKLS
-263 ENIATETSASKAK
+263 ENIAAETPAPQAK
-276 EPLSAILKEKGNTN
+276 EPLSAILKEKENTN
-290 TETNSVV
+290 LEINSVV
-297 PETHGEN
+297 SETNGEN
-304 KEMAENVENKRALV
+304 KEMAENVENKKALV

-327 KKYIKQFLAESSE
+327 KKYIKQFLTESND

-360 GEIHDLKEDVEKELV
+360 GEIHDLKEDVEKELI

-408 VAQVADTLEEE
+408 VAQVADALEEE

-430 QKEST
+430 EKEST

-452 ERVQTLFA
+452 ERVQTLFT
-460 ENKELKKENNILT
+460 ENKKLKKENNALT
-473 VENASLKDKASKVTG
+473 VENAALKDKASKVTC
-488 LMKEATNLKA
+488 LMKEATGLKA

-509 KDRKS
+509 RTRKS
-514 VALRESVNEKTAAV
+514 AALQESANEKTAIIEQ
-528 KQENIKLAAELN
+528 KNRKLVAELN
-540 NLKETNS
+540 NLKETNA

-558 KYAILVSRYKELA
+558 KYAILVTRYKELA
-571 NKFNIVEA
+571 DKLSIVEA
-579 DKKKFEEACQKTQA
+579 DKRKFEEACQKTQT
-593 ALDESVI
+593 ALDESVA

-615 AKSTKVENEKVKDQ
+615 AKSTKVENEKVKEQ

-662 GVQIEDYWADLVQK
+662 GVQIEDYWNDLVQK

-705 SKIDENAAKAA
+705 SKIDENAARAA

-743 AVSEEDADAKF
+743 AVSEEDADARF
-754 RNSLPKGWI
+754 RSSLPKGWI

>member
-1 MGEYNY
+1 

-22 AAIAVNS
+22 AAIAVDS

-52 NALIKEVLSLRENT
+52 SALIKEVLSLQENT
-66 FSEAE
+66 FSETE
-71 KQILSKVVNKL
+71 KQVLSKVVNKL

-248 VVTEAIKEIPNNKLS
+248 VVAEAIKEIPNNKLV
-263 ENIATETSASKAK
+263 ENAAVEVPAPQAK
-276 EPLSAILKEKGNTN
+276 EPLSAILKEKENTN
-290 TETNSVV
+290 LEINSVV
-297 PETHGEN
+297 PETNGEN
-304 KEMAENVENKRALV
+304 KEMAENVENKKALV

-327 KKYIKQFLAESSE
+327 KKYIKQFLTESND

-360 GEIHDLKEDVEKELV
+360 GEIHDLKEDVEKELI

-408 VAQVADTLEEE
+408 VAQVADALEEE

-430 QKEST
+430 EKEST

-452 ERVQTLFA
+452 ERVQTLFT
-460 ENKELKKENNILT
+460 ENKKLKKENNVLT
-473 VENASLKDKASKVTG
+473 VENAALKDKASKVTC
-488 LMKEATNLKA
+488 LMKEATGLKA

-509 KDRKS
+509 RTRKS
-514 VALRESVNEKTAAV
+514 AALQESANEKTAIIEQ
-528 KQENIKLAAELN
+528 KNRKLVAELN
-540 NLKETNS
+540 NLKETNA

-558 KYAILVSRYKELA
+558 KYAILVTRYKELA
-571 NKFNIVEA
+571 DKLNIVEA
-579 DKKKFEEACQKTQA
+579 DKRKFEEACQKTQT
-593 ALDESVI
+593 ALDESVT

-615 AKSTKVENEKVKDQ
+615 AKSTKVENEKVKEQ

-662 GVQIEDYWADLVQK
+662 GVQIEDYWNDLVQK

-705 SKIDENAAKAA
+705 SKIDENAARAA

-743 AVSEEDADAKF
+743 AVSEEDADARF
-754 RNSLPKGWI
+754 RSSLPKGWI

>member
-1 MGEYNY
+1 

-22 AAIAVNS
+22 AAVAVDS

-52 NALIKEVLSLRENT
+52 KALIKEVLSLQENT
-66 FSEAE
+66 FSETE

-248 VVTEAIKEIPNNKLS
+248 VVAEAIKEIPNNKLS
-263 ENIATETSASKAK
+263 ENIAAETPAPQAK
-276 EPLSAILKEKGNTN
+276 EPLSAILKEKENTN
-290 TETNSVV
+290 LEINSVV
-297 PETHGEN
+297 SETNGEN
-304 KEMAENVENKRALV
+304 KEMAENVENKKALV

-327 KKYIKQFLAESSE
+327 KKYIKQFLTESND

-360 GEIHDLKEDVEKELV
+360 GEIHDLKEDVEKELI
-375 AERARLEEMVKDA
+375 AERARLEEMVKGA

-408 VAQVADTLEEE
+408 VAQVADALEEE

-430 QKEST
+430 EKEST

-452 ERVQTLFA
+452 ERVQTLFT
-460 ENKELKKENNILT
+460 ENKKLKKENNVLT
-473 VENASLKDKASKVTG
+473 VENAALKDKASKVTC
-488 LMKEATNLKA
+488 LMKEATGLKA

-509 KDRKS
+509 RTRKS
-514 VALRESVNEKTAAV
+514 AALQESVNEKTAIIEQKNRELV
-528 KQENIKLAAELN
+528 TELN
-540 NLKETNS
+540 NLKETNA

-558 KYAILVSRYKELA
+558 KYAILVTRYKELA
-571 NKFNIVEA
+571 DKLNIVEA
-579 DKKKFEEACQKTQA
+579 DKRKFEEACRKTQT
-593 ALDESVI
+593 ALDESVT

-615 AKSTKVENEKVKDQ
+615 AKSTKVENEKVKEQ

-662 GVQIEDYWADLVQK
+662 GVQIEDYWNDLVQK

-705 SKIDENAAKAA
+705 SKIDENAARAA

-743 AVSEEDADAKF
+743 AVSEEDADARF
-754 RNSLPKGWI
+754 RSSLPKGWI

>member
-1 MGEYNY
+1 

-22 AAIAVNS
+22 AAVAVDS
-29 LPENIKESYSEVQS
+29 LPENIKESYSEIQS

-52 NALIKEVLSLRENT
+52 KALIKEVLSLQENT
-66 FSEAE
+66 FSETE

-248 VVTEAIKEIPNNKLS
+248 VVAEAIKEIPNNKLS
-263 ENIATETSASKAK
+263 ENIAVETPAPQAK
-276 EPLSAILKEKGNTN
+276 EPLSAILKEKENTN
-290 TETNSVV
+290 LEINSVV
-297 PETHGEN
+297 SETNGEN
-304 KEMAENVENKRALV
+304 KEMAENVENKKALV

-327 KKYIKQFLAESSE
+327 KKYIKQFLTESND

-360 GEIHDLKEDVEKELV
+360 GEIHDLKEDVEKELI
-375 AERARLEEMVKDA
+375 AERARLEEMVKGA

-408 VAQVADTLEEE
+408 VAQVADALEEE

-430 QKEST
+430 EKEST

-452 ERVQTLFA
+452 ERVQTLFT
-460 ENKELKKENNILT
+460 ENKKLKKENNVLT
-473 VENASLKDKASKVTG
+473 VENAALRDKASKVTC
-488 LMKEATNLKA
+488 LMKEATGLKA

-509 KDRKS
+509 RTRKS
-514 VALRESVNEKTAAV
+514 AALQESVNEKTAIIEQ
-528 KQENIKLAAELN
+528 KNRKLVAELN
-540 NLKETNS
+540 NLKETNA

-558 KYAILVSRYKELA
+558 KYAILVTRYKELA
-571 NKFNIVEA
+571 DKLNIVEA
-579 DKKKFEEACQKTQA
+579 DKRKFEEACRKTQT
-593 ALDESVI
+593 ALDESVT

-615 AKSTKVENEKVKDQ
+615 AKSTKVENEKVKEQ

-643 YEGVDHN
+643 YEGADHN

-662 GVQIEDYWADLVQK
+662 GVQIEDYWNDLVQK

-705 SKIDENAAKAA
+705 SKIDENAARAA

-743 AVSEEDADAKF
+743 AVSEEDADARF
-754 RNSLPKGWI
+754 RSSLPKGWI

>member
-1 MGEYNY
+1 

-22 AAIAVNS
+22 AAVAVDS

-52 NALIKEVLSLRENT
+52 KALIKEVLSLQENT
-66 FSEAE
+66 FSETE

-248 VVTEAIKEIPNNKLS
+248 IVAEAIKEIPNNKLS
-263 ENIATETSASKAK
+263 ENIAVETPAPQAK
-276 EPLSAILKEKGNTN
+276 EPLSAILKEKENTN
-290 TETNSVV
+290 LEINSVV
-297 PETHGEN
+297 PEMNGEN
-304 KEMAENVENKRALV
+304 KEMAENVENKKALV

-327 KKYIKQFLAESSE
+327 KKYIKQFLTESND

-360 GEIHDLKEDVEKELV
+360 GEIHDLKEDVEKELI
-375 AERARLEEMVKDA
+375 AERARLEEMVKGA

-408 VAQVADTLEEE
+408 VAQVADALEEE
-419 NNNLKENAQKA
+419 NNSLKENAQKA
-430 QKEST
+430 EKEST

-452 ERVQTLFA
+452 ERVQTLFT
-460 ENKELKKENNILT
+460 ENKKLKKENNVLT
-473 VENASLKDKASKVTG
+473 VENAALRDKASKVTC
-488 LMKEATNLKA
+488 LMKEATGLKA

-509 KDRKS
+509 RTRKS
-514 VALRESVNEKTAAV
+514 AALQESVNEKTAIIEQ
-528 KQENIKLAAELN
+528 KNRKLVAELN
-540 NLKETNS
+540 NLKETNA

-558 KYAILVSRYKELA
+558 KYAILVTRYKELA
-571 NKFNIVEA
+571 DKLNIVEA
-579 DKKKFEEACQKTQA
+579 DKRKFEEACRKTQT
-593 ALDESVI
+593 ALDESVT

-615 AKSTKVENEKVKDQ
+615 AKSTKVENEKVKEQ

-662 GVQIEDYWADLVQK
+662 GVQIEDYWNDLVQK

-705 SKIDENAAKAA
+705 SKIDENAARAA

-743 AVSEEDADAKF
+743 AVSEEDADARF

>member
-1 MGEYNY
+1 

-22 AAIAVNS
+22 AAVAVDS
-29 LPENIKESYSEVQS
+29 LPENIKESYSEIQS

-52 NALIKEVLSLRENT
+52 KALIKEVLSLQENT
-66 FSEAE
+66 FSETE

-248 VVTEAIKEIPNNKLS
+248 VVAEAIKEIPNNKLS
-263 ENIATETSASKAK
+263 ENIAAETPAPQAK
-276 EPLSAILKEKGNTN
+276 EPLSAILKEKENTN
-290 TETNSVV
+290 LEINSVV
-297 PETHGEN
+297 SETNGEN
-304 KEMAENVENKRALV
+304 KEMAENVENKKALV

-327 KKYIKQFLAESSE
+327 KKYIKQFLTESND

-360 GEIHDLKEDVEKELV
+360 GEIHDLKEDVEKELI

-408 VAQVADTLEEE
+408 VAQVADALEEE

-430 QKEST
+430 EKEST

-452 ERVQTLFA
+452 ERVQTLFT
-460 ENKELKKENNILT
+460 ENKELKKENNALT
-473 VENASLKDKASKVTG
+473 VENAALKDKASKVAC
-488 LMKEATNLKA
+488 LMKEATGLKA

-509 KDRKS
+509 RTRKS
-514 VALRESVNEKTAAV
+514 AALQESANEKTAIIEQ
-528 KQENIKLAAELN
+528 KNRKLVAELN
-540 NLKETNS
+540 NLKETNA

-558 KYAILVSRYKELA
+558 KYAILVTRYKELA
-571 NKFNIVEA
+571 DKLNIVEA
-579 DKKKFEEACQKTQA
+579 DKRKFEEACQKTQT
-593 ALDESVI
+593 ALDESVT

-615 AKSTKVENEKVKDQ
+615 AKSTKVENEKVKEQ

-643 YEGVDHN
+643 YEGADHN

-662 GVQIEDYWADLVQK
+662 GVQIEDYWNDLVQK

-705 SKIDENAAKAA
+705 SKIDENAARAA

-743 AVSEEDADAKF
+743 AVSEEDADARF
-754 RNSLPKGWI
+754 RSSLPKGWI

>member
-1 MGEYNY
+1 

-22 AAIAVNS
+22 AAVAVDS
-29 LPENIKESYSEVQS
+29 LPENIKESYSEIQS

-52 NALIKEVLSLRENT
+52 KALIKEVLSLQENT
-66 FSEAE
+66 FSETE

-248 VVTEAIKEIPNNKLS
+248 VVAEAIKEIPNNKLS
-263 ENIATETSASKAK
+263 ENIAVETPAPQAK
-276 EPLSAILKEKGNTN
+276 EPLSAILKEKENTN
-290 TETNSVV
+290 LEINSVV
-297 PETHGEN
+297 PEMNGEN
-304 KEMAENVENKRALV
+304 KEMAENVENKKALV

-327 KKYIKQFLAESSE
+327 KKYIKQFLTESND

-360 GEIHDLKEDVEKELV
+360 GEIHDLKEDVEKELI

-408 VAQVADTLEEE
+408 VAQVADALEEE
-419 NNNLKENAQKA
+419 NNSLKENAQKA
-430 QKEST
+430 EKEST

-452 ERVQTLFA
+452 ERVQTLFT
-460 ENKELKKENNILT
+460 ENKKLKKENNVLT
-473 VENASLKDKASKVTG
+473 VENAALRDKASKVTC
-488 LMKEATNLKA
+488 LMKEATGLKA

-509 KDRKS
+509 RTRKS
-514 VALRESVNEKTAAV
+514 AALQESVNEKTAIIEQKNRELV
-528 KQENIKLAAELN
+528 TELN
-540 NLKETNS
+540 NLKETNA

-558 KYAILVSRYKELA
+558 KYTILVTRYKELA
-571 NKFNIVEA
+571 DKLNIVEA
-579 DKKKFEEACQKTQA
+579 DKRKFEEACQKTQT
-593 ALDESVI
+593 ALDESVT

-615 AKSTKVENEKVKDQ
+615 AKSTKVENEKVKEQ

-662 GVQIEDYWADLVQK
+662 GVQIEDYWNDLVQK

-705 SKIDENAAKAA
+705 SKIDENAARAA

-743 AVSEEDADAKF
+743 AVSEEDADARF
-754 RNSLPKGWI
+754 RSSLPKGWI

>member
-1 MGEYNY
+1 

-22 AAIAVNS
+22 AAVAVDS
-29 LPENIKESYSEVQS
+29 LPENIKESYSEIQS

-52 NALIKEVLSLRENT
+52 KALIKEVLSLQENT
-66 FSEAE
+66 FSETE

-248 VVTEAIKEIPNNKLS
+248 VVAEAIKEIPNNKLS
-263 ENIATETSASKAK
+263 ENIAAETPAPQAK
-276 EPLSAILKEKGNTN
+276 EPLSAILKEKENTN
-290 TETNSVV
+290 LEINSVV
-297 PETHGEN
+297 PETNGEN
-304 KEMAENVENKRALV
+304 KEMAENVENKKALV

-327 KKYIKQFLAESSE
+327 KKYIKQFLTESND

-360 GEIHDLKEDVEKELV
+360 GEIHDLKEDVEKELI

-408 VAQVADTLEEE
+408 VAQVADALEEE
-419 NNNLKENAQKA
+419 NNSLKENAQKA
-430 QKEST
+430 EKEST

-452 ERVQTLFA
+452 ERVQTLFT
-460 ENKELKKENNILT
+460 ENKKLKKENNVLT
-473 VENASLKDKASKVTG
+473 VENAALRDKASKVTC
-488 LMKEATNLKA
+488 LMKEATGLKA

-509 KDRKS
+509 RTRKS
-514 VALRESVNEKTAAV
+514 AALQESANEKTAIIEQKNRELV
-528 KQENIKLAAELN
+528 AELN
-540 NLKETNS
+540 NLKETNA

-558 KYAILVSRYKELA
+558 KYAILVTRYKELA
-571 NKFNIVEA
+571 DKLNIVEA
-579 DKKKFEEACQKTQA
+579 DKRKFEEACQKTQT
-593 ALDESVI
+593 ALDESVT

-615 AKSTKVENEKVKDQ
+615 AKSTKVENEKVKEQ

-643 YEGVDHN
+643 YEGADHN

-662 GVQIEDYWADLVQK
+662 GVQIEDYWNDLVQK

-705 SKIDENAAKAA
+705 SKIDENAARAA

-743 AVSEEDADAKF
+743 AVSEEDADARF
-754 RNSLPKGWI
+754 RSSLPKGWI

>member
-1 MGEYNY
+1 

-22 AAIAVNS
+22 AAVAVDS

-52 NALIKEVLSLRENT
+52 KALIKEVLSLQENT
-66 FSEAE
+66 FSETE

-248 VVTEAIKEIPNNKLS
+248 IVAEAIKEIPNNKLS
-263 ENIATETSASKAK
+263 ENVAVETPAPQAK
-276 EPLSAILKEKGNTN
+276 EPLSAILKEKENTN
-290 TETNSVV
+290 LEINSVV
-297 PETHGEN
+297 PETNGEN
-304 KEMAENVENKRALV
+304 KEMAENVENKKALV

-327 KKYIKQFLAESSE
+327 KKYIKQFLTESND

-360 GEIHDLKEDVEKELV
+360 GEIHDLKEDIEKELI
-375 AERARLEEMVKDA
+375 AERARLEEMVKGA

-408 VAQVADTLEEE
+408 VAQVADALEEE
-419 NNNLKENAQKA
+419 NNSLKENAQKA
-430 QKEST
+430 EKEST

-452 ERVQTLFA
+452 ERVQTLFT
-460 ENKELKKENNILT
+460 ENKKLKKENNVLT
-473 VENASLKDKASKVTG
+473 VENAALKDKASKVAC
-488 LMKEATNLKA
+488 LMKEATGLKA

-509 KDRKS
+509 RTRKS
-514 VALRESVNEKTAAV
+514 AALQESVNEKTAIIEQKNRELV
-528 KQENIKLAAELN
+528 TELN
-540 NLKETNS
+540 NLKETNA

-558 KYAILVSRYKELA
+558 KYAILVTRYKELA
-571 NKFNIVEA
+571 DKLSIVEA
-579 DKKKFEEACQKTQA
+579 DKRKFEEACQKTQT
-593 ALDESVI
+593 ALDESVT

-615 AKSTKVENEKVKDQ
+615 AKSTKVENEKVKEQ

-643 YEGVDHN
+643 YEGADHN

-662 GVQIEDYWADLVQK
+662 GVQIEDYWNDLVQK

-705 SKIDENAAKAA
+705 SKIDENAARAA

-743 AVSEEDADAKF
+743 AVSEEDADARF
-754 RNSLPKGWI
+754 RSSLPKGWI

>member
-1 MGEYNY
+1 

-22 AAIAVNS
+22 AAVAVDS

-52 NALIKEVLSLRENT
+52 KALIKEVLSLQENT
-66 FSEAE
+66 FSETE

-248 VVTEAIKEIPNNKLS
+248 VVAEAIKEIPNNKLS
-263 ENIATETSASKAK
+263 ENIAAETPAPQAK
-276 EPLSAILKEKGNTN
+276 EPLSAILKEKENTN
-290 TETNSVV
+290 LEINSVV
-297 PETHGEN
+297 PETNGEN
-304 KEMAENVENKRALV
+304 KEMAENVENKKALV

-327 KKYIKQFLAESSE
+327 KKYIKQFLTESND

-360 GEIHDLKEDVEKELV
+360 GEIHDLKEDVEKELI
-375 AERARLEEMVKDA
+375 AERARLEEMVKGA

-408 VAQVADTLEEE
+408 VAQVADALEEE
-419 NNNLKENAQKA
+419 NNSLKENAQKA
-430 QKEST
+430 EKEST

-452 ERVQTLFA
+452 ERVQTLFT
-460 ENKELKKENNILT
+460 ENKKLKKENNVLT
-473 VENASLKDKASKVTG
+473 VENAALRDKASKVTC
-488 LMKEATNLKA
+488 LMKEATGLKA

-509 KDRKS
+509 RTRKS
-514 VALRESVNEKTAAV
+514 AALQESVNEKTAIIEQ
-528 KQENIKLAAELN
+528 KNRKLVAELN
-540 NLKETNS
+540 NLKETNA

-558 KYAILVSRYKELA
+558 KYTILVTRYKELA
-571 NKFNIVEA
+571 DKLNIVEA
-579 DKKKFEEACQKTQA
+579 DKRKFEEACRKTQT
-593 ALDESVI
+593 ALDESVT

-615 AKSTKVENEKVKDQ
+615 AKSTKVENEKVKEQ

-662 GVQIEDYWADLVQK
+662 GVQIEDYWNDLVQK

-705 SKIDENAAKAA
+705 SKIDENAARAA

-743 AVSEEDADAKF
+743 AVSEEDADARF
-754 RNSLPKGWI
+754 RSSLPKGWI

>member
-1 MGEYNY
+1 

-22 AAIAVNS
+22 AAVAVDS
-29 LPENIKESYSEVQS
+29 LPENIKESYSEIQS

-52 NALIKEVLSLRENT
+52 KALIKEVLSLQENT
-66 FSEAE
+66 FSETE

-248 VVTEAIKEIPNNKLS
+248 VVAEAIKEIPNNKLS
-263 ENIATETSASKAK
+263 ENIAVETPAPQAK
-276 EPLSAILKEKGNTN
+276 EPLSAILKEKENTN
-290 TETNSVV
+290 LEINSVV
-297 PETHGEN
+297 PEMNGEN
-304 KEMAENVENKRALV
+304 KEMAENVENKKALV

-327 KKYIKQFLAESSE
+327 KKYIKQFLTESND

-360 GEIHDLKEDVEKELV
+360 GEIHDLKEDVEKELI

-408 VAQVADTLEEE
+408 VAQVADALEEE
-419 NNNLKENAQKA
+419 NNSLKENAQKA
-430 QKEST
+430 EKEST

-452 ERVQTLFA
+452 ERVQTLFT
-460 ENKELKKENNILT
+460 ENKKLKKENNVLT
-473 VENASLKDKASKVTG
+473 VENAALRDKASKVTC
-488 LMKEATNLKA
+488 LMKEATGLKA

-509 KDRKS
+509 RTRKS
-514 VALRESVNEKTAAV
+514 AALQESVNEKTAIIEQ
-528 KQENIKLAAELN
+528 KNRKLVAELN
-540 NLKETNS
+540 NLKETNA

-558 KYAILVSRYKELA
+558 KYAILVTRYKELA
-571 NKFNIVEA
+571 DKLSIVEA
-579 DKKKFEEACQKTQA
+579 DKRKFEEACQKTQT
-593 ALDESVI
+593 ALDESVT

-615 AKSTKVENEKVKDQ
+615 AKSTKVENEKVKEQ

-643 YEGVDHN
+643 YEGADHN

-662 GVQIEDYWADLVQK
+662 GVQIEDYWNDLVQK

-705 SKIDENAAKAA
+705 SKIDENAARAA

-743 AVSEEDADAKF
+743 AVSEEDADARF
-754 RNSLPKGWI
+754 RSSLPKGWI

>member
-1 MGEYNY
+1 

-22 AAIAVNS
+22 AAIAVDS

-52 NALIKEVLSLRENT
+52 NALIKEVLSLQENT
-66 FSEAE
+66 FSETE
-71 KQILSKVVNKL
+71 KQVLSKVVNKL

-248 VVTEAIKEIPNNKLS
+248 VVAEAIKEIPNNKLS
-263 ENIATETSASKAK
+263 ENIAVETPTLQAK
-276 EPLSAILKEKGNTN
+276 EPLSAILKEKENTN
-290 TETNSVV
+290 LEINSVV
-297 PETHGEN
+297 PETNGEN
-304 KEMAENVENKRALV
+304 KEMAENVENKKALV

-327 KKYIKQFLAESSE
+327 KKYIKQFLTESND

-360 GEIHDLKEDVEKELV
+360 GEIHDLKEDVEKELI
-375 AERARLEEMVKDA
+375 AERARLEEMVKGA

-408 VAQVADTLEEE
+408 VAQVADALEEE

-430 QKEST
+430 EKEST

-452 ERVQTLFA
+452 ERVQTLFT
-460 ENKELKKENNILT
+460 ENKKLKKENNVLT
-473 VENASLKDKASKVTG
+473 VENAALRDKASKVTC
-488 LMKEATNLKA
+488 LMKEATGLKA

-509 KDRKS
+509 RTRKS
-514 VALRESVNEKTAAV
+514 AALQESANEKTAIIEQ
-528 KQENIKLAAELN
+528 KNRKLVAELN
-540 NLKETNS
+540 NLKETNA

-558 KYAILVSRYKELA
+558 KYAILVTRYKELA
-571 NKFNIVEA
+571 DKLNIVEA
-579 DKKKFEEACQKTQA
+579 DKRKFEEACQKTQT
-593 ALDESVI
+593 ALDESVT

-615 AKSTKVENEKVKDQ
+615 AKSTKVENEKVKEQ

-662 GVQIEDYWADLVQK
+662 GVQIEDYWNDLVQK

-705 SKIDENAAKAA
+705 SKIDENAARAA

-743 AVSEEDADAKF
+743 AVSEEDADARF

>member
-52 NALIKEVLSLRENT
+52 NALIKEVLSLRESA

-71 KQILSKVVNKL
+71 KQVLSKVVNKL

-110 GRVYTRELWD
+110 GRVYTRELGD

-263 ENIATETSASKAK
+263 ENMATEISAPKAK

-290 TETNSVV
+290 TEANSVV
-297 PETHGEN
+297 SETHGEN
-304 KEMAENVENKRALV
+304 KEMAENIENKRALV

-419 NNNLKENAQKA
+419 NNSLKENAQKA

-473 VENASLKDKASKVTG
+473 VENAALKDKASKVTG
-488 LMKEATNLKA
+488 LMKEATDLKA

-509 KDRKS
+509 RNRKS
-514 VALRESVNEKTAAV
+514 AALQESVNEKTAAV
-528 KQENIKLAAELN
+528 KQENVKLVAELN

-558 KYAILVSRYKELA
+558 KYAILVSRYKELV

-593 ALDESVI
+593 ALDESVT

-615 AKSTKVENEKVKDQ
+615 AKSTKAENEKVKDQ

-716 DMLMDPAVPQSFR
+716 AMLMDPAVPQSFR

>member
-1 MGEYNY
+1 

-22 AAIAVNS
+22 AAVAVDS
-29 LPENIKESYSEVQS
+29 LPENIKESYSEIQS

-52 NALIKEVLSLRENT
+52 KALIKEVLSLQENT
-66 FSEAE
+66 FSETE

-248 VVTEAIKEIPNNKLS
+248 VVAEAIKEIPNNKLS
-263 ENIATETSASKAK
+263 ENIAVETPAPQAK
-276 EPLSAILKEKGNTN
+276 EPLSAILKEKENTN
-290 TETNSVV
+290 LEINSVV
-297 PETHGEN
+297 PEMNGEN
-304 KEMAENVENKRALV
+304 KEMAENAENKKALV

-327 KKYIKQFLAESSE
+327 KKYIKQFLTESND

-360 GEIHDLKEDVEKELV
+360 GEIHDLKEDVEKELI

-408 VAQVADTLEEE
+408 VAQVADALEEE
-419 NNNLKENAQKA
+419 NNSLKENAQKA
-430 QKEST
+430 EKEST

-452 ERVQTLFA
+452 ERVQTLFT
-460 ENKELKKENNILT
+460 ENKKLKKENNVLT
-473 VENASLKDKASKVTG
+473 VENAALRDKASKVTC
-488 LMKEATNLKA
+488 LMKEATGLKA

-509 KDRKS
+509 RTRKS
-514 VALRESVNEKTAAV
+514 AALQESVNEKTAIIEQKNRELV
-528 KQENIKLAAELN
+528 TELN
-540 NLKETNS
+540 NLKETNA

-558 KYAILVSRYKELA
+558 KYAILVTRYKELA
-571 NKFNIVEA
+571 DKLSIVEA
-579 DKKKFEEACQKTQA
+579 DKRKFEEACQKTQT
-593 ALDESVI
+593 ALDESVT

-615 AKSTKVENEKVKDQ
+615 AKSTKVENEKVKEQ

-643 YEGVDHN
+643 YEGADHN

-662 GVQIEDYWADLVQK
+662 GVQIEDYWNDLVQK

-705 SKIDENAAKAA
+705 SKIDENAARAA

-743 AVSEEDADAKF
+743 AVSEEDADARF
-754 RNSLPKGWI
+754 RSSLPKGWI

>member
-1 MGEYNY
+1 

-22 AAIAVNS
+22 AAVAVDS
-29 LPENIKESYSEVQS
+29 LPENIKESYSEIQS

-52 NALIKEVLSLRENT
+52 KALIKEVLSLQENT
-66 FSEAE
+66 FSETE

-248 VVTEAIKEIPNNKLS
+248 VVAEAIKEIPNNKFS
-263 ENIATETSASKAK
+263 ENIAAETPAPQAK
-276 EPLSAILKEKGNTN
+276 EPLSAILKEKENTN
-290 TETNSVV
+290 LEINSVV
-297 PETHGEN
+297 PEMNGEN
-304 KEMAENVENKRALV
+304 KEMAENVENKKALV

-327 KKYIKQFLAESSE
+327 KKYIKQFLTESND

-360 GEIHDLKEDVEKELV
+360 GEIHDLKEDVEKELI

-408 VAQVADTLEEE
+408 VAQVADALEEE
-419 NNNLKENAQKA
+419 NNSLKENAQKA
-430 QKEST
+430 EKEST

-452 ERVQTLFA
+452 ERVQTLFT
-460 ENKELKKENNILT
+460 ENKKLKKENNALT
-473 VENASLKDKASKVTG
+473 VENAALKDKASKVTC
-488 LMKEATNLKA
+488 LMKEATGLKA

-509 KDRKS
+509 RTRKS
-514 VALRESVNEKTAAV
+514 AALRESVNEKTAIIEQ
-528 KQENIKLAAELN
+528 KNRKLVAELN
-540 NLKETNS
+540 NLKETNA

-558 KYAILVSRYKELA
+558 KYAILVTRYKELA
-571 NKFNIVEA
+571 DKLNIVEA
-579 DKKKFEEACQKTQA
+579 DKRKFEEACRKTQT
-593 ALDESVI
+593 ALDESVT

-615 AKSTKVENEKVKDQ
+615 AKSTKVENEKVKEQ

-662 GVQIEDYWADLVQK
+662 GVQIEDYWNDLVQK

-705 SKIDENAAKAA
+705 SKIDENAARAA

-743 AVSEEDADAKF
+743 AVSEEDADARF
-754 RNSLPKGWI
+754 RSSLPKGWI

>member
-1 MGEYNY
+1 

-22 AAIAVNS
+22 AAVAVDS

-52 NALIKEVLSLRENT
+52 KALIKEVLSLQENT
-66 FSEAE
+66 FSETE

-248 VVTEAIKEIPNNKLS
+248 VVAEAIKEIPNNKLS
-263 ENIATETSASKAK
+263 ENIAVETPAPQAK
-276 EPLSAILKEKGNTN
+276 EPLSAILKEKENTN
-290 TETNSVV
+290 LEINSVV
-297 PETHGEN
+297 SETNGEN
-304 KEMAENVENKRALV
+304 KEMAENVENKKALV

-327 KKYIKQFLAESSE
+327 KKYIKQFLTESND

-360 GEIHDLKEDVEKELV
+360 GEIHDLKEDVEKELI
-375 AERARLEEMVKDA
+375 AERARLEEMVKGA

-408 VAQVADTLEEE
+408 VAQVADALEEE
-419 NNNLKENAQKA
+419 NNSLKENAQKA
-430 QKEST
+430 EKEST

-452 ERVQTLFA
+452 ERVQTLFT
-460 ENKELKKENNILT
+460 ENKKLKKENNVLT
-473 VENASLKDKASKVTG
+473 VENAALRDKASKVTC
-488 LMKEATNLKA
+488 LMKEATGLKA

-509 KDRKS
+509 RTRKS
-514 VALRESVNEKTAAV
+514 AALQESVNEKTAIIEQKNRELV
-528 KQENIKLAAELN
+528 TELN
-540 NLKETNS
+540 NLKETNA

-558 KYAILVSRYKELA
+558 KYAILVTRYKELA
-571 NKFNIVEA
+571 DKLSIVEA
-579 DKKKFEEACQKTQA
+579 DKRKFEEACQKTQT
-593 ALDESVI
+593 ALDESVT

-615 AKSTKVENEKVKDQ
+615 AKSTKVENEKVKEQ

-662 GVQIEDYWADLVQK
+662 GVQIEDYWNDLVQK

-705 SKIDENAAKAA
+705 SKIDENAARAA

-743 AVSEEDADAKF
+743 AVSEEDADARF
-754 RNSLPKGWI
+754 RSSLPKGWI

>member
-1 MGEYNY
+1 

-22 AAIAVNS
+22 AAVAVDS

-52 NALIKEVLSLRENT
+52 KALIKEVLSLQENT
-66 FSEAE
+66 FSETE

-248 VVTEAIKEIPNNKLS
+248 VVAEAIKEIPNNKLS
-263 ENIATETSASKAK
+263 ENIAVETPAPQAK
-276 EPLSAILKEKGNTN
+276 EPLSAILKEKENTN
-290 TETNSVV
+290 LEINSVV
-297 PETHGEN
+297 SETNGEN
-304 KEMAENVENKRALV
+304 KEMAENVENKKALV

-327 KKYIKQFLAESSE
+327 KKYIKQFLTESND

-360 GEIHDLKEDVEKELV
+360 GEIHDLKEDVEKELI
-375 AERARLEEMVKDA
+375 AERARLEEMVKGA

-408 VAQVADTLEEE
+408 VAQVADALEEE
-419 NNNLKENAQKA
+419 NNSLKENAQKA
-430 QKEST
+430 EKEST

-452 ERVQTLFA
+452 ERVQTLFT
-460 ENKELKKENNILT
+460 ENKKLKKENNVLT
-473 VENASLKDKASKVTG
+473 VENAALRDKASKVTC
-488 LMKEATNLKA
+488 LMKEATGLKA

-509 KDRKS
+509 RTRKS
-514 VALRESVNEKTAAV
+514 AALQESVNEKTAIIEQKNRELV
-528 KQENIKLAAELN
+528 TELN
-540 NLKETNS
+540 NLKETNA

-558 KYAILVSRYKELA
+558 KYAILVTRYKELA
-571 NKFNIVEA
+571 DKLSIVEA
-579 DKKKFEEACQKTQA
+579 DKRKFEEACQKTQT
-593 ALDESVI
+593 ALDESVT

-615 AKSTKVENEKVKDQ
+615 AKSTKVENEKVKEQ

-643 YEGVDHN
+643 YEGADHN

-662 GVQIEDYWADLVQK
+662 GVQIEDYWNDLVQK

-705 SKIDENAAKAA
+705 SKIDENAARAA

-743 AVSEEDADAKF
+743 AVSEEDADARF
-754 RNSLPKGWI
+754 RSSLPKGWI

>member
-1 MGEYNY
+1 

-22 AAIAVNS
+22 AAVAVDS
-29 LPENIKESYSEVQS
+29 LPENIKESYSEIQS

-52 NALIKEVLSLRENT
+52 KALIKEVLSLQENT
-66 FSEAE
+66 FSETE

-248 VVTEAIKEIPNNKLS
+248 VVAEAIKEIPNNKLS
-263 ENIATETSASKAK
+263 ENIAVETPAPQAK
-276 EPLSAILKEKGNTN
+276 EPLSAILKEKENTN
-290 TETNSVV
+290 LEINSVV
-297 PETHGEN
+297 PETNGEN
-304 KEMAENVENKRALV
+304 KEMAENVENKKALV

-327 KKYIKQFLAESSE
+327 KKYIKQFLTESND

-360 GEIHDLKEDVEKELV
+360 GEIHDLKEDVEKELI

-408 VAQVADTLEEE
+408 VAQVADALEEE
-419 NNNLKENAQKA
+419 NNSLKENAQKA
-430 QKEST
+430 EKEST

-452 ERVQTLFA
+452 ERVQTLFT
-460 ENKELKKENNILT
+460 ENKKLKKENNVLT
-473 VENASLKDKASKVTG
+473 VENAALRDKASKVTC
-488 LMKEATNLKA
+488 LMKEATGLKA

-509 KDRKS
+509 RTRKS
-514 VALRESVNEKTAAV
+514 AALQESVNEKTAIIEQKNRELV
-528 KQENIKLAAELN
+528 TELN
-540 NLKETNS
+540 NLKETNA

-558 KYAILVSRYKELA
+558 KYAILVTRYKELA
-571 NKFNIVEA
+571 DKLSIVEA
-579 DKKKFEEACQKTQA
+579 DKRKFEEACQKTQT
-593 ALDESVI
+593 ALDESVT

-615 AKSTKVENEKVKDQ
+615 AKSTKVENEKVKEQ

-643 YEGVDHN
+643 YEGADHN

-662 GVQIEDYWADLVQK
+662 GVQIEDYWNDLVQK

-705 SKIDENAAKAA
+705 SKIDENAARAA

-743 AVSEEDADAKF
+743 AVSEEDADARF
-754 RNSLPKGWI
+754 RSSLPKGWI

>member
-1 MGEYNY
+1 

-52 NALIKEVLSLRENT
+52 NALIKEVLSLRESA

-263 ENIATETSASKAK
+263 ENIATETSAPKAK

-290 TETNSVV
+290 TEKNSVV

-419 NNNLKENAQKA
+419 NNSLKENAQKA

-452 ERVQTLFA
+452 ERVQALFA

-473 VENASLKDKASKVTG
+473 VENAALKDKASKVTG
-488 LMKEATNLKA
+488 LMKEATDLKA

-509 KDRKS
+509 RNRKS
-514 VALRESVNEKTAAV
+514 VALQESVNEKTAAV
-528 KQENIKLAAELN
+528 KQENVKLVAELN

-593 ALDESVI
+593 ALDESVT

-615 AKSTKVENEKVKDQ
+615 AKSTKAENEKVKDQ

-743 AVSEEDADAKF
+743 AISEEDADAKF

>member
-1 MGEYNY
+1 

-22 AAIAVNS
+22 AAVAVDS
-29 LPENIKESYSEVQS
+29 LPENIKESYSEIQS

-52 NALIKEVLSLRENT
+52 KALIKEVLSLQENT
-66 FSEAE
+66 FSETE

-82 KENGITNGPKLYKFP
+82 KENGTTNGPKLYKFP

-248 VVTEAIKEIPNNKLS
+248 VVAEAIKEIPNNKLS
-263 ENIATETSASKAK
+263 ENIAAETPAPQAK
-276 EPLSAILKEKGNTN
+276 EPLSAILKEKENTN
-290 TETNSVV
+290 LEINSVV
-297 PETHGEN
+297 PETNGEN
-304 KEMAENVENKRALV
+304 KEMAENVENKKALV

-327 KKYIKQFLAESSE
+327 KKYIKQFLTESND

-360 GEIHDLKEDVEKELV
+360 GEIHDLKEDIEKELI

-408 VAQVADTLEEE
+408 VAQVADALEEE
-419 NNNLKENAQKA
+419 NNNLKESAQKA
-430 QKEST
+430 EKEST

-452 ERVQTLFA
+452 ERVQTLFT
-460 ENKELKKENNILT
+460 ENKKLKKENNVLT
-473 VENASLKDKASKVTG
+473 VENAALRDKASKVTC
-488 LMKEATNLKA
+488 LMKEATGLKA

-509 KDRKS
+509 RTRKS
-514 VALRESVNEKTAAV
+514 AALQESVNEKTAIIEQ
-528 KQENIKLAAELN
+528 KNRKLVAELN
-540 NLKETNS
+540 NLKETNA

-558 KYAILVSRYKELA
+558 KYAILVTRYKELA
-571 NKFNIVEA
+571 DKLSIVEA
-579 DKKKFEEACQKTQA
+579 DKRKFEETCQKTQA
-593 ALDESVI
+593 ALDESVA

-615 AKSTKVENEKVKDQ
+615 AKSTKVENEKVKEQ

-643 YEGVDHN
+643 YEGADHN

-662 GVQIEDYWADLVQK
+662 GVQIEDYWNDLVQK

-705 SKIDENAAKAA
+705 SKIDENAARAA

-743 AVSEEDADAKF
+743 AVSEEDADARF
-754 RNSLPKGWI
+754 RSSLPKGWI

>member
-1 MGEYNY
+1 

-22 AAIAVNS
+22 AAVAVDS

-52 NALIKEVLSLRENT
+52 NALIKEVLSLQENT
-66 FSEAE
+66 FSETE
-71 KQILSKVVNKL
+71 KQVLSKVVNKL

-248 VVTEAIKEIPNNKLS
+248 IVAEAIKEIPNNKLS
-263 ENIATETSASKAK
+263 ENIAVETPAPQAK
-276 EPLSAILKEKGNTN
+276 EPLSAILKEKENTN
-290 TETNSVV
+290 LEINSVV
-297 PETHGEN
+297 PEMNGEN
-304 KEMAENVENKRALV
+304 KEMAENVENKKALV

-327 KKYIKQFLAESSE
+327 KKYIKQFLTESND

-360 GEIHDLKEDVEKELV
+360 GEIHDLKEDVEKELI
-375 AERARLEEMVKDA
+375 AERARLEEMVKGA

-408 VAQVADTLEEE
+408 VAQVADALEEE
-419 NNNLKENAQKA
+419 NNNLKESAQKA
-430 QKEST
+430 EKEST

-460 ENKELKKENNILT
+460 ENKELKKENNTLT
-473 VENASLKDKASKVTG
+473 VENAALKDKASKVTG
-488 LMKEATNLKA
+488 LIKEATDLKA

-509 KDRKS
+509 RTRKS
-514 VALRESVNEKTAAV
+514 AALQESANEKTAIIEQ
-528 KQENIKLAAELN
+528 KNRKLVAELN
-540 NLKETNS
+540 NLKETNT

-558 KYAILVSRYKELA
+558 KYAILVTRYKELA
-571 NKFNIVEA
+571 DKLNVVEA

-593 ALDESVI
+593 ALDESVA

-615 AKSTKVENEKVKDQ
+615 AKSTKVENEKVKEQ

-662 GVQIEDYWADLVQK
+662 GVQIEDYWNDLVQK

-705 SKIDENAAKAA
+705 SKIDENAARAA

-743 AVSEEDADAKF
+743 AVSEEDADARF
-754 RNSLPKGWI
+754 RSSLPKGWI

>member
-1 MGEYNY
+1 

-22 AAIAVNS
+22 AAVAVDS

-52 NALIKEVLSLRENT
+52 KALIKEVLSLQENT
-66 FSEAE
+66 FSETE

-171 SFVGQYGHLAQEIIE
+171 SFVGQCGHLAQEIME

-248 VVTEAIKEIPNNKLS
+248 VVAEAIKEIPNNKLS
-263 ENIATETSASKAK
+263 ENIAVETPAPQAK
-276 EPLSAILKEKGNTN
+276 EPLSAILKEKENTN
-290 TETNSVV
+290 LEINSVV
-297 PETHGEN
+297 PEMNGEN
-304 KEMAENVENKRALV
+304 KEMAENVENKKALV

-327 KKYIKQFLAESSE
+327 KKYIKQFLTESND

-360 GEIHDLKEDVEKELV
+360 GEIHDLKEDVEKELI

-408 VAQVADTLEEE
+408 VAQVADALEEE
-419 NNNLKENAQKA
+419 NNSLKENAQKA
-430 QKEST
+430 EKEST

-452 ERVQTLFA
+452 ERVQTLFT
-460 ENKELKKENNILT
+460 ENKKLKKENNVLT
-473 VENASLKDKASKVTG
+473 VENAALRDKASKVTC
-488 LMKEATNLKA
+488 LMKEATGLKA

-509 KDRKS
+509 RTRKS
-514 VALRESVNEKTAAV
+514 AALQESVNEKTAIIEQKNRELV
-528 KQENIKLAAELN
+528 TELN
-540 NLKETNS
+540 NLKETNA

-558 KYAILVSRYKELA
+558 KYAILVTRYKELA
-571 NKFNIVEA
+571 DKLSIVEA
-579 DKKKFEEACQKTQA
+579 DKRKFEEACQKTQT
-593 ALDESVI
+593 ALDESVT

-615 AKSTKVENEKVKDQ
+615 AKSTKVENEKVKEQ

-643 YEGVDHN
+643 YEGADHN

-662 GVQIEDYWADLVQK
+662 GVQIEDYWNDLVQK

-705 SKIDENAAKAA
+705 SKIDENAARAA

-743 AVSEEDADAKF
+743 AVSEEDADARF
-754 RNSLPKGWI
+754 RSSLPKGWI

>member
-1 MGEYNY
+1 

-22 AAIAVNS
+22 AAVAVDS
-29 LPENIKESYSEVQS
+29 LPENIKESYSEIQS

-52 NALIKEVLSLRENT
+52 KALIKEVLSLQENT
-66 FSEAE
+66 FSETE

-248 VVTEAIKEIPNNKLS
+248 VVAEAIKEIPNNKLS
-263 ENIATETSASKAK
+263 ENIAAETPAPQAK
-276 EPLSAILKEKGNTN
+276 EPLSAILKEKENTN
-290 TETNSVV
+290 LEINSVV
-297 PETHGEN
+297 PETNGEN
-304 KEMAENVENKRALV
+304 KEMAENVENKKALV

-327 KKYIKQFLAESSE
+327 KKYIKQFLTESND

-360 GEIHDLKEDVEKELV
+360 GEIHDLKEDVEKELI

-408 VAQVADTLEEE
+408 VAQVADALEEE
-419 NNNLKENAQKA
+419 NNSLKENAQKVE
-430 QKEST
+430 KEST

-452 ERVQTLFA
+452 ERVQTLFT
-460 ENKELKKENNILT
+460 ENKKLKKENNVLT
-473 VENASLKDKASKVTG
+473 VENAALRDKASKVTC
-488 LMKEATNLKA
+488 LMKEATGLKA

-509 KDRKS
+509 RTRKS
-514 VALRESVNEKTAAV
+514 AALQESANEKTAIIEQ
-528 KQENIKLAAELN
+528 KNRKLVAELN
-540 NLKETNS
+540 NLKETNA

-558 KYAILVSRYKELA
+558 KYAILVTRYKELA
-571 NKFNIVEA
+571 DKLNIVEA
-579 DKKKFEEACQKTQA
+579 DKRKFEEACQKTQT
-593 ALDESVI
+593 ALDESVT

-615 AKSTKVENEKVKDQ
+615 AKSTKVENEKVKEQ

-662 GVQIEDYWADLVQK
+662 GVQIEDYWNDLVQK

-705 SKIDENAAKAA
+705 SKIDENAARAA

-743 AVSEEDADAKF
+743 AVSEEDADARF